1 MFIVVGTGL
10 SFRVAQVKKF
20 SKLHNAL
27 SLELSTLLHVVKTK
41 YYTSLKGTECQKHEN
56 GDDYE
61 STVQVNKYNPIL
73 VLHANFNFGQN
84 QQLSL
89 LLDTITTV
97 FLLDTTSYKLSDL
110 R

>member
-1 MFIVVGTGL
+1 MSSI
-10 SFRVAQVKKF
+10 S
-20 SKLHNAL
+20 
-27 SLELSTLLHVVKTK
+27 K

-56 GDDYE
+56 DDDYE

>member
-1 MFIVVGTGL
+1 MSSI
-10 SFRVAQVKKF
+10 S
-20 SKLHNAL
+20 
-27 SLELSTLLHVVKTK
+27 K
-41 YYTSLKGTECQKHEN
+41 YYTSLKETECQKHEKD
-56 GDDYE
+56 DDYDE

-89 LLDTITTV
+89 LLDTIATV
-97 FLLDTTSYKLSDL
+97 FLWDATSNKLSDL